1 MRPSTRRA
9 AIVESD
15 MARLKTEKGHKQ
27 KSKGSQKNQ
36 EKDVSKPKKLQAK
49 NVSESSK
56 LKADSLQLDASPR
69 WYDDVPSLQPA
80 ASNAATLT
88 PEKLSSLLDRATS
101 LHASVV
107 NASQSTSTVTSSSSD
122 YSFLQNILRTG
133 TLSDRLSAL
142 TLLVQSSPLHN
153 TKALEAL
160 KNLAERGKG
169 KGGRGESLKAL
180 RCIVDWWVGGGAPD
194 RKLKYF
200 RDQPLSHP
208 DINDRH
214 LVIWYFED
222 WLKKYFFSVLQILE
236 VLSADPLSYVRMQ
249 ALSLVFTLLKEKPEQ
264 EQNLLRLLTNKLG
277 DSDKTICS
285 RSSYYILQLLQVHPS
300 MKAVVIR
307 EITSLV
313 LRPGTSTAATAPPP
327 TQNTHIRF
335 NKDGSD
341 PKPKSQPKSKSK
353 AGPASKQPVN
363 EHARYYASITLN
375 QIMFRP
381 NEKDVA
387 MQTIDV
393 YFRLFEDIL
402 GEGRLAE
409 EENDD
414 TRSEISQTH
423 DKSRQKRKGKEV
435 VGEGGF
441 TEVEDSLSKL
451 LSAILTGVNRALPFA
466 KLGATDSSLGKHIDT
481 LFLITHKST
490 FNISL
495 QALVLIQQ
503 ISSTLIHQ
511 SKASP
516 ASSSQSKSITDRYYR
531 ALYASLH
538 DGRLA
543 SSSKQTMYL
552 NLLFKSLKADGN
564 VERIKSFVR
573 RFMQVLVSGGAGG
586 NEFIVGGLYLLGEIF
601 STLPGLR
608 NLLHGTQSSL
618 EEDAYD
624 PRKRDPQF
632 AQPSTSPL
640 FELVSSQLDLL
651 AATVGF
657 MCRCNQL
664 PLMHHYH
671 PTISLHARQLFT
683 SQPITSAA
691 DLNLNTLSHF
701 LDRFVYKNP
710 KKLRPKGSSA
720 MQPSASAADGVGVKK
735 TKGDAGD
742 DVLPNEEKFWKKR
755 EEDVRVD
762 EVFFHR
768 YFSQKHR
775 RSKVTKREGDE
786 EGDESGE
793 GELESDDELSQG
805 ESVSADD
812 PDAEEEEEES
822 DLDEKAIWKAMKA
835 TMPAME
841 GDDELPSELD
851 DEDEDLPFEQSEEDE
866 DLLSQQDDEGDED
879 PSSSSEDD
887 DEGDEDISFE
897 EGDEDDEEVEVEVEE
912 DETSDRDDA
921 DEPDDAFSL
930 AEASDDDDLLAVDDM
945 PGLIEYDG
953 SDVSAEDGE
962 GSDEQTPFGGGRD
975 KRKRKGKSEDKER
988 KLKKRKTLPT
998 FASYEDYAKMIE
1010 DGPEDNI

>member
-1 MRPSTRRA
+1 MHHRA
-9 AIVESD
+9 GTTTYPLCS
-15 MARLKTEKGHKQ
+15 
-27 KSKGSQKNQ
+27 
-36 EKDVSKPKKLQAK
+36 PWLQGT
-49 NVSESSK
+49 
-56 LKADSLQLDASPR
+56 
-69 WYDDVPSLQPA
+69 
-80 ASNAATLT
+80 ATLT
-88 PEKLSSLLDRATS
+88 PEKLTSLLDRVTS
-101 LHASVV
+101 LHANVV

-122 YSFLQNILRTG
+122 YNFLRNILQTG

-180 RCIVDWWVGGGAPD
+180 RCVVDWWVGGGAPD

-264 EQNLLRLLTNKLG
+264 EQNLLRLLINKLG

-327 TQNTHIRF
+327 TQNAHIRF

-341 PKPKSQPKSKSK
+341 PKPKPQPKSKSK
-353 AGPASKQPVN
+353 PGPAAKQP
-363 EHARYYASITLN
+363 
-375 QIMFRP
+375 IMFRP

-414 TRSEISQTH
+414 TRSEISQAH
-423 DKSRQKRKGKEV
+423 DKSKQKRKGKEV

-516 ASSSQSKSITDRYYR
+516 SSSSQSKSITDRYYR

-573 RFMQVLVSGGAGG
+573 RFVQVLVSGGAGG

-618 EEDAYD
+618 EEDPYD

-640 FELVSSQLDLL
+640 FEL
-651 AATVGF
+651 
-657 MCRCNQL
+657 L

-671 PTISLHARQLFT
+671 PTISLHACQLFT

-701 LDRFVYKNP
+701 LDRFIYKNP

-720 MQPSASAADGVGVKK
+720 MQPS
-735 TKGDAGD
+735 DAGD

-775 RSKVTKREGDE
+775 RSKVTKREGEE
-786 EGDESGE
+786 EGDESDE

-805 ESVSADD
+805 GSVSAGDL
-812 PDAEEEEEES
+812 DAEEEGEKS

-879 PSSSSEDD
+879 LSSLSEED
-887 DEGDEDISFE
+887 DEGDKHISFE
-897 EGDEDDEEVEVEVEE
+897 EGDEDDEEVEAEVEVEE
-912 DETSDRDDA
+912 DKTSDRGDA

-962 GSDEQTPFGGGRD
+962 GGDEETRFGGGRD
-975 KRKRKGKSEDKER
+975 KRKRKGKSEDRER
-988 KLKKRKTLPT
+988 KRKKRKTLPT

>member
-1 MRPSTRRA
+1 
-9 AIVESD
+9 
-15 MARLKTEKGHKQ
+15 MARLKSEKGQKQ
-27 KSKGSQKNQ
+27 KQKASQKSQ
-36 EKDVSKPKKLQAK
+36 EEVASKSKKPQAK
-49 NVSESSK
+49 KDVSESSK
-56 LKADSLQLDASPR
+56 SKADSLQFDASPR
-69 WYDDVPSLQPA
+69 WYDNVPPLQPTT
-80 ASNAATLT
+80 SNAATLT

-101 LHASVV
+101 LHTNVV
-107 NASQSTSTVTSSSSD
+107 NAFQSTSTVTSSSSD
-122 YSFLQNILRTG
+122 YSFLQNILQTG

-180 RCIVDWWVGGGAPD
+180 RCVVDWWVGSGAPD

-200 RDQPLSHP
+200 RDQPLAHP
-208 DINDRH
+208 DVNDRH

-236 VLSADPLSYVRMQ
+236 MLSADPLSYVRMQ
-249 ALSLVFTLLKEKPEQ
+249 ALSLIFTLLKEKPEQ
-264 EQNLLRLLTNKLG
+264 EQNLLRLLVNKLG

-300 MKAVVIR
+300 MKTVVIR
-307 EITSLV
+307 EMTSLV

-327 TQNTHIRF
+327 TQNTYIRF

-341 PKPKSQPKSKSK
+341 PRPKPQPKSKSK
-353 AGPASKQPVN
+353 ADSAAKHPVN

-375 QIMFRP
+375 QIIFRQ

-387 MQTIDV
+387 MQVIDV

-402 GEGRLAE
+402 GEGRSAE
-409 EENDD
+409 EEDD
-414 TRSEISQTH
+414 DARSEASQPRN
-423 DKSRQKRKGKEV
+423 KSKQKRKGKEV

-441 TEVEDSLSKL
+441 TEVEDSRSKL

-481 LFLITHKST
+481 LFLITHRST
-490 FNISL
+490 FNISV

-503 ISSTLIHQ
+503 ISSTLVDQ

-516 ASSSQSKSITDRYYR
+516 SNSESKSIADRYYR
-531 ALYASLH
+531 TLYASLY

-564 VERIKSFVR
+564 MERIKSFVR
-573 RFMQVLVSGGAGG
+573 RFVQVLVSGGAGG

-608 NLLHGTQSSL
+608 NLLYGTQSAH
-618 EEDAYD
+618 EGDNYD
-624 PRKRDPQF
+624 PRKRDPQY
-632 AQPSTSPL
+632 AHPSASPL
-640 FELVSSQLDLL
+640 FEL
-651 AATVGF
+651 
-657 MCRCNQL
+657 L
-664 PLMHHYH
+664 PLTHHYH
-671 PTISLHARQLFT
+671 PTISLHARQLLA
-683 SQPITSAA
+683 SQPITSTA

-710 KKLRPKGSSA
+710 KKPRPKGASA
-720 MQPSASAADGVGVKK
+720 MQPGASAADGVGVKK
-735 TKGDAGD
+735 TKGEVVGD

-768 YFSQKHR
+768 FFSQKHR
-775 RSKVTKREGDE
+775 RSNVNEKEGEE
-786 EGDESGE
+786 EGDESDE
-793 GELESDDELSQG
+793 SEAESDEELSQG
-805 ESVSADD
+805 GSVPGGDS
-812 PDAEEEEEES
+812 DAEEEGEES
-822 DLDEKAIWKAMKA
+822 ELDEKAVWKAMKA
-835 TMPAME
+835 TMPAMD

-851 DEDEDLPFEQSEEDE
+851 DDDDDLQ
-866 DLLSQQDDEGDED
+866 SQQDDEEGEDHASEEDNEEDED
-879 PSSSSEDD
+879 GSSEEDEEEDEDHVSEED
-887 DEGDEDISFE
+887 DEEDDDISFE
-897 EGDEDDEEVEVEVEE
+897 QDDEDAEEVPLEPDNEENEVYGMA
-912 DETSDRDDA
+912 DA
-921 DEPDDAFSL
+921 DMPDDAFSL
-930 AEASDDDDLLAVDDM
+930 AEASDDDDLLAINDI

-953 SDVSAEDGE
+953 SDAPEEDLERDG
-962 GSDEQTPFGGGRD
+962 DERAGFGGSRD
-975 KRKRKGKSEDKER
+975 KRKRKGKGEDKER
-988 KLKKRKTLPT
+988 KRKKRKTLPT

>member
-1 MRPSTRRA
+1 
-9 AIVESD
+9 
-15 MARLKTEKGHKQ
+15 MARLKTEKGKKQ
-27 KSKGSQKNQ
+27 KPKASQKNE
-36 EKDVSKPKKLQAK
+36 EKAASNSKKLQAK
-49 NVSESSK
+49 SVAQSSK
-56 LKADSLQLDASPR
+56 SKADSLQLDASPR
-69 WYDDVPSLQPA
+69 WYDDVPSLQPIA
-80 ASNAATLT
+80 LNAATLT

-101 LHASVV
+101 LHANVV

-122 YSFLQNILRTG
+122 YNFLRNILQTG

-153 TKALEAL
+153 TRALEAL
-160 KNLAERGKG
+160 KNMAERGKG

-180 RCIVDWWVGGGAPD
+180 RCVVDWWVGGGAPD

-264 EQNLLRLLTNKLG
+264 EQNLLRLLINKLG

-300 MKAVVIR
+300 MKAVVVR

-313 LRPGTSTAATAPPP
+313 LRPGTSTAATAPP
-327 TQNTHIRF
+327 TQNAHIRF
-335 NKDGSD
+335 NKDGLD
-341 PKPKSQPKSKSK
+341 PNPKPQPKSKSK
-353 AGPASKQPVN
+353 ADPAAKQPVN

-414 TRSEISQTH
+414 ARSEVSQAH
-423 DKSRQKRKGKEV
+423 DKSKQKRKGKEV

-503 ISSTLIHQ
+503 ISSSLINQ

-516 ASSSQSKSITDRYYR
+516 SSSSQSKSITDRYYR
-531 ALYASLH
+531 ALYASLY

-573 RFMQVLVSGGAGG
+573 RFVQVLVSGGAGG

-608 NLLHGTQSSL
+608 NLLHGAQNVH
-618 EEDAYD
+618 EDDIYD
-624 PRKRDPQF
+624 PRKRDPQY
-632 AQPSTSPL
+632 ARPSTSPL
-640 FELVSSQLDLL
+640 FEL
-651 AATVGF
+651 
-657 MCRCNQL
+657 L

-671 PTISLHARQLFT
+671 PTVSLHARQLFT

-701 LDRFVYKNP
+701 LDRFIYKNP

-735 TKGDAGD
+735 TKGDMGD
-742 DVLPNEEKFWKKR
+742 NVLPNEEKFWKKR

-775 RSKVTKREGDE
+775 RSKVTKRENGE
-786 EGDESGE
+786 EGDESDE
-793 GELESDDELSQG
+793 GTLESDDELSEEG
-805 ESVSADD
+805 SLSAGDF
-812 PDAEEEEEES
+812 DAEEEGEES

-851 DEDEDLPFEQSEEDE
+851 DEDEGLPSEQGEEDE
-866 DLLSQQDDEGDED
+866 DFLSQQDDEGDED
-879 PSSSSEDD
+879 MPSEQD
-887 DEGDEDISFE
+887 DEEDKDIPFE
-897 EGDEDDEEVEVEVEE
+897 HDDEDDEEVEVEKNEA
-912 DETSDRDDA
+912 SDRGDA

-930 AEASDDDDLLAVDDM
+930 AEASDDDDLLAVGDI

-953 SDVSAEDGE
+953 SDVPAEDSE
-962 GSDEQTPFGGGRD
+962 EDDEQPRFGGSRD
-975 KRKRKGKSEDKER
+975 KRKRKGKGEDKER
-988 KLKKRKTLPT
+988 KRKKRKTLPT

>member
-1 MRPSTRRA
+1 
-9 AIVESD
+9 
-15 MARLKTEKGHKQ
+15 MARLKTEKQ
-27 KSKGSQKNQ
+27 KPKTSQKNQ
-36 EKDVSKPKKLQAK
+36 EKKSKKPKSKDVS
-49 NVSESSK
+49 ETSK
-56 LKADSLQLDASPR
+56 STTNSLQFDASSR
-69 WYDDVPSLQPA
+69 WYDNVPPLQPMA
-80 ASNAATLT
+80 LNAAALT
-88 PEKLSSLLDRATS
+88 PEKLSSLLDHATS
-101 LHASVV
+101 LHANVV
-107 NASQSTSTVTSSSSD
+107 NAFQSTSTVTSSSSD
-122 YSFLQNILRTG
+122 YSFLQNILQTG

-180 RCIVDWWVGGGAPD
+180 RCVVDWWVGGGAPD

-208 DINDRH
+208 DVNDRH

-222 WLKKYFFSVLQILE
+222 WLKKYFFSILQILE
-236 VLSADPLSYVRMQ
+236 MLSADPLSYVRMQ
-249 ALSLVFTLLKEKPEQ
+249 ALSLVFTLLKDKPEQ
-264 EQNLLRLLTNKLG
+264 EQNLLRLLVNKLG

-285 RSSYYILQLLQVHPS
+285 RSSHYILQLLQVHPS

-307 EITSLV
+307 EMTSLV
-313 LRPGTSTAATAPPP
+313 LRPSTSTAATAPPP
-327 TQNTHIRF
+327 TKNTHIRF

-341 PKPKSQPKSKSK
+341 PKPKPHPKSKSK
-353 AGPASKQPVN
+353 ADPATKQSVN
-363 EHARYYASITLN
+363 EHARYYASITIN

-387 MQTIDV
+387 MQVIDV
-393 YFRLFEDIL
+393 YFKLFEDIL
-402 GEGRLAE
+402 GEGRSAE
-409 EENDD
+409 EEDD
-414 TRSEISQTH
+414 DARSEASQAH
-423 DKSRQKRKGKEV
+423 DKSKPKRKGKEV

-441 TEVEDSLSKL
+441 TEVEDSRSKL

-503 ISSTLIHQ
+503 ISSTLINQ

-516 ASSSQSKSITDRYYR
+516 SSSSQSKSITDRYYR
-531 ALYASLH
+531 ALYASLY

-543 SSSKQTMYL
+543 TSSKQTMYL

-564 VERIKSFVR
+564 VERVKSFVR
-573 RFMQVLVSGGAGG
+573 RFVQVLVSGGAGG

-601 STLPGLR
+601 NTLPGLR
-608 NLLHGTQSSL
+608 NLMREMQSAQ
-618 EEDAYD
+618 EGDTYD
-624 PRKRDPQF
+624 PRKRDPQY
-632 AQPSTSPL
+632 AHPSAFPM
-640 FELVSSQLDLL
+640 FEL
-651 AATVGF
+651 
-657 MCRCNQL
+657 L

-671 PTISLHARQLFT
+671 PTVSLHARQLLT

-701 LDRFVYKNP
+701 LDRFVYRNP
-710 KKLRPKGSSA
+710 KKPRPKGASA
-720 MQPSASAADGVGVKK
+720 MQPSASAADGVSVKK
-735 TKGDAGD
+735 TKGEVED

-775 RSKVTKREGDE
+775 RSKVTKKEKGDQS
-786 EGDESGE
+786 DQSDE
-793 GELESDDELSQG
+793 GETESDEELSQG
-805 ESVSADD
+805 GSGTGGDSDV
-812 PDAEEEEEES
+812 EEGEES
-822 DLDEKAIWKAMKA
+822 ELDEKAVWKAMKA

-851 DEDEDLPFEQSEEDE
+851 DDFPSELGEEEDE
-866 DLLSQQDDEGDED
+866 DLLSESDEEDPPSELDDQEDKDVSFEHDDENDEEVSFGQDDE
-879 PSSSSEDD
+879 
-887 DEGDEDISFE
+887 
-897 EGDEDDEEVEVEVEE
+897 E
-912 DETSDRDDA
+912 DEASDGGDA
-921 DEPDDAFSL
+921 DTPEDAFSL
-930 AEASDDDDLLAVDDM
+930 AEASDDDDLLAIDDVH
-945 PGLIEYDG
+945 GLLEYDR
-953 SDVSAEDGE
+953 SDASAGDGE
-962 GSDEQTPFGGGRD
+962 GNDEPTGFGGGRD
-975 KRKRKGKSEDKER
+975 KRKRKGKGEDKER
-988 KLKKRKTLPT
+988 KRKKRKTLPT

-1010 DGPEDNI
+1010 DGPEDNV